1 MAYLWLKEYDK
12 QNYTRELNTKYS
24 VVSRVTLLKYSGII
38 SDNEYEAQIKGFEM
52 PQILDDA
59 LIKKVI
65 DNAQIIEEQEQEI
78 GKSAILTFNNNN
90 YLRLISNNDDIIV
103 LYDDKFQAYRYDVIT
118 LIFSLVFLV
127 LLAVYIFIIRKLKPL
142 RRLKRE
148 IKKFAGGDLEID
160 NVATGADEISQVAD
174 AFYDAVRQIKL
185 LNHNRALFL
194 RNIMHELKTPITK
207 GRITAEMLPQN
218 KYQERL
224 ISVFARL
231 ESLINEFALIER
243 ASSKLQIV
251 EKSRIPLKTTIT
263 KALDI
268 AMAESGA
275 VEIKENDDIFI
286 KADEKLISVAFKNII
301 DNGIKYASDHKVLVE
316 INSSDICFITSGE
329 PLKNEFSYYTQP
341 FTKDGN
347 AKNSFGLGLYI
358 VENILKAH
366 NFMLEYEHENGKNIF
381 KVNFKL
387 QENK

>member
-1 MAYLWLKEYDK
+1 
-12 QNYTRELNTKYS
+12 
-24 VVSRVTLLKYSGII
+24 
-38 SDNEYEAQIKGFEM
+38 M

-329 PLKNEFSYYTQP
+329 PLKNELSYYTQP